1 MSVDDLAISGGKKL
15 DDLLKTLP
23 GKLQKNIMRSAIRA
37 GGVVYRDK
45 VKELVPVHMGE
56 LKKSI
61 RISTKLKGGVVTA
74 SLKVGSRKAW
84 YAKLVEFGTRPHK
97 ITPKDARALEIGGAV
112 VESVD
117 HPGAQAHPYMRPAAD
132 AGHTAALAAV
142 VDQLR
147 KRLTLAGLDASP
159 PPEEP

>member
-1 MSVDDLAISGGKKL
+1 MSAEDFAISGGKKL

-23 GKLQKNIMRSAIRA
+23 DKLQRNIMRSAVRA
-37 GGVVYRDK
+37 GVVVYRAK
-45 VKELVPVHMGE
+45 VKELVPVHLGE
-56 LKKSI
+56 LKKSV
-61 RISTKLKGGVVTA
+61 RVTTKLKDGVVTA
-74 SLKVGSRKAW
+74 SLKVGNRKAW

-97 ITPKDARALEIGGAV
+97 IVPKDARALEIGGVVVKAV
-112 VESVD
+112 E
-117 HPGAQAHPYMRPAAD
+117 HPGAQAHPFMRPAAD

-142 VDQLR
+142 VNQIR

>member
-37 GGVVYRDK
+37 GVVVYRDK